1 MSDSREFDWTD
12 EETVLVREQLTLAVY
27 VNPYGQ
33 VVLRRERTL
42 DEDDDTFIVI
52 SSEFVPQVARA
63 LMSAASHEV
72 EFEPGAKLAQGENGK
87 SRDKTAAERQRR
99 YRKRKRNG
107 DGVTPVTP
115 VTRNAETVTENN
127 ELQLVAAE

>member
-1 MSDSREFDWTD
+1 MSDFPEFNWTD
-12 EETVLVREQLTLAVY
+12 EDAVLVREQLTLAVY

-72 EFEPGAKLAQGENGK
+72 DFSPCANLAQGENGK
-87 SRDKTAAERQRR
+87 SRDRTAAERQRR
-99 YRKRKRNG
+99 FRERKRNG
-107 DGVTPVTP
+107 DGVTP
-115 VTRNAETVTENN
+115 VTRNAETVTENK